1 MCSPRCIIHIFRAQ
15 TCSPWGNRS
24 DGTCI
29 CLFLTVL
36 FTQLESLIYLST
48 LYQSLKKHLPVHR
61 MRTRVEIK
69 TLSIQCVAPCDIHL
83 PGLIFWLQELRISE
97 VFDLAVKSTAQN
109 FCCGRDI
116 VKHHITAFNRLVSV
130 VGTPLLRPWFWAP
143 DHGRGDPGFGT
154 NLAKLRRVV
163 VVACLVRILRGI
175 GKSSNP
181 GH

>member
-1 MCSPRCIIHIFRAQ
+1 MCQNDSISPGQALMFGIRVACCEINSTSEKSLPAESALKAINNPVDAHQNVRYNDILDLLPALN
-15 TCSPWGNRS
+15 S
-24 DGTCI
+24 
-29 CLFLTVL
+29 LVL
-36 FTQLESLIYLST
+36 Q
-48 LYQSLKKHLPVHR
+48 
-61 MRTRVEIK
+61 
-69 TLSIQCVAPCDIHL
+69 
-83 PGLIFWLQELRISE
+83 
-97 VFDLAVKSTAQN
+97 

-116 VKHHITAFNRLVSV
+116 VNRHITAFNRLVGV

-163 VVACLVRILRGI
+163 VVACLVRISRGI